1 MRGSGWISRDVRRA
15 LQSFLA
21 RERRPG
27 DLVALIA
34 TSGRLGGLAQLTNDP
49 RLLNAA
55 VERFRSLP
63 THRTGVRERVCKPKP
78 VRAMGADEAAQGY
91 YGRLTLSTRRRVVDK
106 LPGLPVRRPILLFSE
121 GMPIIRQFGF
131 GEMDLALRDQYE
143 AFLAHANRS
152 GVPVKTIILAA

>member
-1 MRGSGWISRDVRRA
+1 
-15 LQSFLA
+15 
-21 RERRPG
+21 
-27 DLVALIA
+27 
-34 TSGRLGGLAQLTNDP
+34 
-49 RLLNAA
+49 
-55 VERFRSLP
+55 
-63 THRTGVRERVCKPKP
+63 
-78 VRAMGADEAAQGY
+78 MGADEAAQGY